1 MIEDNHKLKE
11 FLNQM
16 TIKYT
21 ALHTQAVHLLQGRN
35 PVLDNTMETLQSEEA
50 YRIILIIRNTQKN
63 LVIVD

>member
-11 FLNQM
+11 LLNQM

-21 ALHTQAVHLLQGRN
+21 TLHTQAVHLLQGRN
-35 PVLDNTMETLQSEEA
+35 PVLGNTTETLQSQEA
-50 YRIILIIRNTQKN
+50 YRIILIIQNTQKN